1 MWCYGC
7 EGICSRPPPNAPG
20 NGHWRGHYGTREGRP
35 VVARKGL
42 PVDAPWG
49 HLGDLSACVAILEI
63 RSPCIYGF
71 RGRKTSPCKGA
82 TFGETGSSMAS
93 LGSLERGVRSPL
105 GGRFCCGPA
114 MHRWR
119 VHCRCPDYTKP
130 MIWCSPYHSS
140 STYIDCLAIIGWRV
154 ERVLYDTWCYMTNN
168 EVNYNWHVSLILI

>member
-1 MWCYGC
+1 MR
-7 EGICSRPPPNAPG
+7 SQNAVL
-20 NGHWRGHYGTREGRP
+20 HWPFPQTGSCDTTKKLLHKHVSSSAEKFFP
-35 VVARKGL
+35 FLPFPASKPAMVAL
-42 PVDAPWG
+42 T
-49 HLGDLSACVAILEI
+49 E
-63 RSPCIYGF
+63 F

-82 TFGETGSSMAS
+82 TFGETGNSMAS

-119 VHCRCPDYTKP
+119 AHCRCPDYTKP

-154 ERVLYDTWCYMTNN
+154 ERVLYDTWCYMTSN
-168 EVNYNWHVSLILI
+168 EVNYN